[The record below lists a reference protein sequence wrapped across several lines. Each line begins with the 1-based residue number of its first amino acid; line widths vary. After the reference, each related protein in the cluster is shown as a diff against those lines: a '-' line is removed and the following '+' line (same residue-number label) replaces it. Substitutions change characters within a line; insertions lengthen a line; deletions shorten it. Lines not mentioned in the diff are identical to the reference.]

1 MLNFK
6 KTLTTLVLAGSLLS
20 NTSHADIIISG
31 TRIIYDENKKR
42 MSVSAWKIKVPDR
55 CWCKTGLISGMI
67 MPIQAVLRPHSSPLL
82 PFHV

>member
-31 TRIIYDENKKR
+31 TRIIYDENKK